1 MSALVTALHGP
12 KDRTLSRRAE
22 GLAWIA
28 AGLFGSPPSSRRGSL
43 SQRGAALS
51 PDSNR
56 GAARPPDPLRGG
68 PRDPDPRP
76 SRGPTPQPQAPG
88 EMPPESPIH
97 TPMPE
102 HIPAGDPPQKRE
114 LSDRGY

>member
-12 KDRTLSRRAE
+12 KNRTLSRRAE

-28 AGLFGSPPSSRRGSL
+28 AGLFASPPSSRRGSL

-56 GAARPPDPLRGG
+56 GG

-76 SRGPTPQPQAPG
+76 RPGEAPQPQVPG

-97 TPMPE
+97 NPMPE

-114 LSDRGY
+114 LSNRGY